1 MTVYRK
7 LNQKE
12 DVCISRNL
20 SNLNTYRTL
29 TEYFSVKTYYSCEPY
44 NFLSLY
50 SSLVKVILVVNMK
63 QLKQLQGKPKLI
75 ANKEK

>member
-29 TEYFSVKTYYSCEPY
+29 NEYFSVSQ
-44 NFLSLY
+44 NVL
-50 SSLVKVILVVNMK
+50 
-63 QLKQLQGKPKLI
+63 QL
-75 ANKEK
+75 